1 MIIAIRSSH
10 SLRMDNHDTIN
21 QVEYMQLRND
31 MRGNKHTR
39 SCVENMIL
47 SAKKSSSTSD
57 VKPSAYDKNIYA
69 NVKKPYANVKKP
81 SANVKKPSTNV
92 RHLSSYSKKS
102 ISTPVSKKFTRSKM
116 LLRLGPN
123 K

>member
-1 MIIAIRSSH
+1 
-10 SLRMDNHDTIN
+10 
-21 QVEYMQLRND
+21 

-69 NVKKPYANVKKP
+69 NVKKPSANVKKP
-81 SANVKKPSTNV
+81 SANV